1 MPWDAQLPSLFLG
14 AFFVS
19 HPAEE
24 KRAFEWLA
32 DLRRRGIGWQAVRKQ
47 LEDFMLRNT
56 EGGKPANAE
65 HQQYIESQVRRAET
79 LFKPWL
85 LD

>member
-1 MPWDAQLPSLFLG
+1 MPWDAQLPNLFLG
-14 AFFVS
+14 AYFVS

-24 KRAFEWLA
+24 KRAFEWLT
-32 DLRRRGIGWQAVRKQ
+32 DLRRRGVGWGAVRKQ
-47 LEDFMLRNT
+47 LEDFMLRDT
-56 EGGKPANAE
+56 EDGKPVSAE
-65 HQQYIESQVRRAET
+65 HQQYIEDQVRRAER